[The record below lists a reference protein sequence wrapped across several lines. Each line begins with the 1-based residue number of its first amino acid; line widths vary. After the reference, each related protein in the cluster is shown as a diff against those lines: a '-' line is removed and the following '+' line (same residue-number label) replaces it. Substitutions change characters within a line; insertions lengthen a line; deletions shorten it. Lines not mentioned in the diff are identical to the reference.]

1 MSDLELFRLTK
12 AMDRLGDA
20 VIDPAVWPEL
30 MEGIS
35 SAVGATGAALL
46 QSDNR
51 TPDVPMTTSVEDYF
65 QNYFENNL
73 HIDDIRAVRGVP
85 LLLKG
90 EPVVIDQDIFTSEQ
104 DMLRDP
110 LYAHATSFG
119 MRWWAVV
126 GFNAGDALWG
136 LAFQRAIP
144 EGMFTSDDKKV
155 LANFSQRLTEVA
167 TLSTAVG
174 RIALASAVNAMEY
187 LQQAAI
193 AIDRFGNVLDANASA
208 QRAFDDEFYIRQQ
221 HIVVTDKVAGARFE
235 TLFDRLRTARD
246 TDPIEF
252 APIVIHR
259 TLAKP
264 LIVRLMPVHPAAK
277 SPFLGAR
284 ALLVFSP
291 LAARK
296 PIQPDVLI
304 QAFALTGAEARLAVE
319 LAEGTSLDGIAQKFG
334 TTRETIRNQLK
345 MVFLKTGTHRQAE
358 LVSLLN
364 QFKY

>member
-1 MSDLELFRLTK
+1 MSDLEFSSLTPTLE
-12 AMDRLGDA
+12 RLGDA
-20 VIDPAVWPEL
+20 VIDPAVWPDL
-30 MEGIS
+30 MQDIS
-35 SAVGATGAALL
+35 SSVGATGAALL

-51 TPDVPMTTSVEDYF
+51 TPDVPMTASVADYF

-90 EPVVIDQDIFTSEQ
+90 QPVVADQDIFSSEQ

-110 LYAHATSFG
+110 LYANATRFG

-126 GFNAGDALWG
+126 GFNAGEALWG
-136 LAFQRAIP
+136 LAFQRTIS
-144 EGMFTSDDKKV
+144 EGMFTSEDKKV
-155 LANFSQRLTEVA
+155 LATLSQRLTEVA
-167 TLSTAVG
+167 TLSSAVG

-193 AIDRFGNVLDANASA
+193 AVDRFGNVLDANASA
-208 QRAFDDEFYIRQQ
+208 QHAFDDEFYIRQRR
-221 HIVVTDKVAGARFE
+221 IVIKDKVASARFD
-235 TLFDRLRTARD
+235 TLFDRLRTAGGK
-246 TDPIEF
+246 DPIEF
-252 APIVIHR
+252 TPVVIRR

-264 LIVRLMPVHPAAK
+264 IIVRLMPVHPAAK

-291 LAARK
+291 LTARK
-296 PIQPDVLI
+296 PIPPDVLT
-304 QAFALTGAEARLAVE
+304 QAFALTGAEARLAAE
-319 LAEGTSLDGIAQKFG
+319 LAEGTSIDGIAQKLG
-334 TTRETIRNQLK
+334 NTRETIRNQLK